1 MRQNLRETVLQSII
15 ACPTLG
21 IQTIQAKKIFHEIQS
36 SYLQLEK
43 RMYTRFS
50 RQFQLF
56 YILYKRFTGSMG
68 LCTLMTK

>member
-15 ACPTLG
+15 AFPTLG

-43 RMYTRFS
+43 RMYTRF
-50 RQFQLF
+50 
-56 YILYKRFTGSMG
+56 
-68 LCTLMTK
+68 